1 MRKGLRV
8 QCMGSRVWCSSKASL
23 AGRGWQ
29 GARRLAWGGPPAL
42 APALGEAS
50 RHCAQYEHCVRQ
62 RAGAFAHRPWL
73 QVVLAAG
80 RRARVCVRLSLWPR
94 VCVCA
99 RVCVC
104 LSLSPGEVIHGEVI
118 HGGRG
123 HPWRGHLR
131 LKVARLARDSGVN
144 NQGTI
149 LRCPSLSPTLTR

>member
-29 GARRLAWGGPPAL
+29 GARKLAWGGPPAL
-42 APALGEAS
+42 ALALGEAS

-73 QVVLAAG
+73 QVVLAG
-80 RRARVCVRLSLWPR
+80 GPGRARVCVRLSLSPR
-94 VCVCA
+94 VCVSVCPRVSVCA

-104 LSLSPGEVIHGEVI
+104 SSLSPGEVIHGEVI

-123 HPWRGHLR
+123 HPWRGHLG
-131 LKVARLARDSGVN
+131 LKVARVGGN
-144 NQGTI
+144 NQLTI
-149 LRCPSLSPTLTR
+149 SG